1 MDSGM
6 ILVSPLPQIIH
17 ILLSPQLSQFVQTGN
32 QSETCYTANKRI
44 ILRADKHGSSIH
56 M

>member
-32 QSETCYTANKRI
+32 ETSQKRVTQQTN
-44 ILRADKHGSSIH
+44 G
-56 M
+56 